1 MPLPELPFSSLAQRL
16 LADLAHGRCASI
28 VGLSNT
34 GKSTLMR
41 SLGSSEALRRFQPLT
56 GRQGLLVYVDCNQ
69 AVAVSSQAFYEVVL
83 RSILDSL
90 ASALPGDIS
99 ATLRRHHETITDAD
113 NAFSAS
119 LSFNLGLTELCE
131 RHDARVCLLMDE
143 FDEIYA
149 GLDERTLL
157 NLRALKD
164 RSGDKLLYLTATARS
179 LPESRSGAAAD
190 EFAEMFA
197 TSTHPMPPLKSREM
211 DRFLKDSGR
220 AGLTA
225 ERRRACHVLSGGHP
239 GLLAAVGQ
247 VLASLPKGWS
257 GDLARTAGL
266 EPALRAEC
274 LKMWTQLRPEEQDD
288 LVALVLNAESG
299 KQQARLQRLES
310 LGLVREGVLFS
321 PIFAEFVGR
330 RGRAAEVTSQG
341 VHLDPDSGDVWVDG
355 VRIPLL
361 TDLEFRLLRLLYE
374 RQDKLTDKYRIVTAV
389 WGEEYLGEVD
399 DARVEK
405 LVSRLRAQ
413 IEPDPANPRYLV
425 TQRGRGYKLL
435 SRPRSS

>member
-1 MPLPELPFSSLAQRL
+1 MTVPDLPFPSLAQRL
-16 LADLAHGRCASI
+16 LADLAHGRCVSV

-41 SLGSSEALRRFQPLT
+41 SLGSPEAMRHLQSLI
-56 GRQGLLVYVDCNQ
+56 GRQSLLVYIDCNQ

-90 ASALPGDIS
+90 KSALPGEL
-99 ATLRRHHETITDAD
+99 ATSLHRHHETITDAD

-131 RHDARVCLLMDE
+131 GHDARICLLMDE

-149 GLDERTLL
+149 GLDERALL
-157 NLRALKD
+157 NLRALRD
-164 RSGDKLLYLTATARS
+164 RSRDKLLYATATARS
-179 LPESRSGAAAD
+179 LPESRSDAAAD

-197 TSTHPMPPLKSREM
+197 TSSYTMPPLEPVEM

-220 AGLTA
+220 PGLA
-225 ERRRACHVLSGGHP
+225 ADRRRECHALSGGHP
-239 GLLAAVGQ
+239 GLLAALAQ
-247 VLASLPKGWS
+247 VLASVPDGWR
-257 GDLARTAGL
+257 GDLGRAAGL

-274 LKMWTQLRPEEQDD
+274 LKMWTQLRKEEQDD
-288 LVALVLNAESG
+288 LVALVLNAETG
-299 KQQARLQRLES
+299 KQQSRLQRLES
-310 LGLVREGVLFS
+310 LGLVRQGTLFS

-355 VRIPLL
+355 VRVPLL
-361 TDLEFRLLRLLYE
+361 TDLEFRLLRTLYE
-374 RQDKLTDKYRIVTAV
+374 RQDKLTDKYRIVTDV

-435 SRPRSS
+435 SLPRSS

>member
-1 MPLPELPFSSLAQRL
+1 M
-16 LADLAHGRCASI
+16 
-28 VGLSNT
+28 
-34 GKSTLMR
+34 
-41 SLGSSEALRRFQPLT
+41 
-56 GRQGLLVYVDCNQ
+56 
-69 AVAVSSQAFYEVVL
+69 AVSSQAFYEVVL

-321 PIFAEFVGR
+321 PVFAEFVGR